1 MFTRVVETEQGTA
14 NIIAEHKDESLLQ
27 LSLDLQDQLYVLV
40 NDFVQDSN
48 DPLYNQ
54 LLALMVLS
62 NINVYNVTENI
73 EKVESD
79 ILFKNVEKSI
89 TGLMTYLK
97 RTDGRIANSDLIA
110 VSHSDEKKKLTFF
123 VNGLEL
129 VTYTKQAK
137 KIKNRVVFHMAS
149 TEFSELFIAI
159 YSKIMYSII
168 ESQKS

>member
-14 NIIAEHKDESLLQ
+14 NVIAEHKEESILQ

-40 NDFVQDSN
+40 NDFVQDYTN
-48 DPLYNQ
+48 PQYNQ

-79 ILFKNVEKSI
+79 MLFKNVEKSI
-89 TGLMTYLK
+89 TGLMNYLK
-97 RTDGRIANSDLIA
+97 RTDVKIANSELIA
-110 VSHSDEKKKLTFF
+110 LSHSDETKKLTFF
-123 VNGLEL
+123 INGTAV
-129 VTYTKQAK
+129 VTHTKQAK
-137 KIKNRVVFHMAS
+137 KIKNRVVFHTAS
-149 TEFSELFIAI
+149 TEFSELFIAV

-168 ESQKS
+168 ETKDS

>member
-14 NIIAEHKDESLLQ
+14 NVVAEHKDESILQ

-40 NDFVQDSN
+40 NDFVQDYTN
-48 DPLYNQ
+48 PQYNQ

-79 ILFKNVEKSI
+79 MLFKNVEKSI
-89 TGLMTYLK
+89 NGLMNYLK
-97 RTDGRIANSDLIA
+97 RTDVKVANSELIA
-110 VSHSDEKKKLTFF
+110 LSHSDEAKKLTFF
-123 VNGLEL
+123 INGIAV

-137 KIKNRVVFHMAS
+137 KIKNRVVFHTAS
-149 TEFSELFIAI
+149 TEFSELFIAV

-168 ESQKS
+168 ETKDS